1 MFCIYLPRKDKVDS
15 VRQVKFE
22 TSSYTS
28 VDAHTLPLPYDIADH
43 VPTIIQERRPET
55 PPPTTQTT
63 TPSTQQTLHGSYTE
77 TPVPSRHPP
86 LIEVPS
92 PAINIQDY
100 LEVSD
105 NELESERDSVPTN
118 PIAGPSTPPR
128 SEERRVGKE
137 CVP

>member
-1 MFCIYLPRKDKVDS
+1 MFRIYFPLQHKVDT

-22 TSSYTS
+22 PSSYTS
-28 VDAHTLPLPYDIADH
+28 VDIHTPPLPSDLADNP
-43 VPTIIQERRPET
+43 PTIIQELRPET

-63 TPSTQQTLHGSYTE
+63 TPSTQQTLPGSYPE
-77 TPVPSRHPP
+77 TPAQSRHPS

-92 PAINIQDY
+92 PPTNIQDY

-105 NELESERDSVPTN
+105 DELESER
-118 PIAGPSTPPR
+118 R